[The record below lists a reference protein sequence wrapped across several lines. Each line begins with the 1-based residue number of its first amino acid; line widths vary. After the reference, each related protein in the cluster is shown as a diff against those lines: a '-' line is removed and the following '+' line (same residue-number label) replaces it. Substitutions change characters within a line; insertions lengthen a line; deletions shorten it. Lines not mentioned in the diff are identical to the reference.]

1 MRNIALV
8 LLVVFGLTLSGCAA
22 QQPVAPSQPSASP
35 TQQGDFTAKQVPVV
49 REKLT
54 DEKANLRFYADMPNV
69 AYINIAEFYKL
80 QLPQGTMDAKIQDDG
95 TWLLT
100 SHTGAD
106 ASAAMAHGTGG
117 TAVVDLAAGTITSP
131 DLPAFTNVMSLV
143 QNGMDNVYF
152 DGTEF
157 TRIAS
162 VEYDKPADT
171 VVIDLG
177 KFGIIP
183 RADDDG
189 VWLPVQT
196 LASIFT
202 SLNYDFVT
210 FNGEKL
216 YVNNDNTMRAIKDRD
231 PEFAT
236 PIFAR
241 RERPDDMIKFD
252 YAQLCL
258 AFSYFYGKPASA
270 PDVLKEQGLDAFLN
284 SQGDTGKAVKDAL
297 MSKDPV
303 EYLRGY
309 DGLHNLLNVDG
320 HTVIEIAKTI
330 GLDKSKANEDLYK
343 RYRER
348 SDTGDDLLNQ
358 LAAKKQGSGEPKL
371 VAAHERRELSKKAYG
386 TNVYVKHGNTAVI
399 VLNSVDDIDF
409 KKWHAFLHG
418 EGPRPSS
425 TEPINDPSLPTNGNV
440 DSLAIFLEGIERAK
454 ADPEVKNVVI
464 DTSNNDGGSDDVVLY
479 MTSIIANRQYE
490 RVQNPLTNQT
500 ITERYDVD
508 RNLDGRFDEKD
519 AQVDY
524 SGLNF
529 ALLTSETTFSCGNMF
544 VCIMKD
550 SGIPILGERSG
561 GGSCSVQ
568 FQIAGDGPMYQN
580 SSWLARLINDAGEDM
595 DVGAPVDVD
604 LIERAGS
611 KKVLYEY
618 DDETKGKHLKAEVY
632 DYSSF
637 YDVGVLDQVMNELFG

>member
-1 MRNIALV
+1 MRNIAFA
-8 LLVVFGLTLSGCAA
+8 LLVVFGLTLSGCAV
-22 QQPVAPSQPSASP
+22 QQPVAPSQPSAAP
-35 TQQGDFTAKQVPVV
+35 TQQGDFTTKQVPVV

-69 AYINIAEFYKL
+69 AYMNIAEFYKL
-80 QLPQGTMDAKIQDDG
+80 QLPKGTMDAKIQDDG

-106 ASAAMAHGTGG
+106 ASKAMAHGTGG

-143 QNGMDNVYF
+143 QEGMDNVYF

-157 TRIAS
+157 TRIAG

-171 VVIDLG
+171 AVIDLARC
-177 KFGIIP
+177 GIVP

-196 LASIFT
+196 LATMFT
-202 SLNYDFVT
+202 TLFYDFVT
-210 FNGEKL
+210 YNGQKL
-216 YVNNDNTMRAIKDRD
+216 YVSNDNTMRPIKDRD
-231 PEFAT
+231 PEYGD
-236 PIFAR
+236 PIFAQA
-241 RERPDDMIKFD
+241 ERPDDLIKFD
-252 YAQLCL
+252 YGQLCL
-258 AFSYFYGKPASA
+258 AFDFFYGKPSVAS
-270 PDVLKEQGLDAFLN
+270 DVLKEQGLDAFLM

-297 MSKDPV
+297 MSKDPA
-303 EYLRGY
+303 EYLRGC
-309 DGLHNLLNVDG
+309 DGLHNLMNVDG
-320 HTVIEIAKTI
+320 HTVIEIAKSA
-330 GLDKSKANEDLYK
+330 GLDTSKVHADLYK

-348 SDTGDDLLNQ
+348 SDKGDDLLNQ
-358 LAAKKQGSGEPKL
+358 LAAKKLKQGS
-371 VAAHERRELSKKAYG
+371 
-386 TNVYVKHGNTAVI
+386 TAVI

-418 EGPRPSS
+418 EGPRPTSA
-425 TEPINDPSLPTNGNV
+425 EPINDPELPSNGNV
-440 DSLAIFLEGIERAK
+440 DSLAIFLDGIERAK

-464 DTSNNDGGSDDVVLY
+464 DVSNDDGGSDDIVLY
-479 MTSIIANRQYE
+479 MSSIIANRQYE

-508 RNLDGRFDEKD
+508 RNLDGKFDEKD

-524 SGLNF
+524 SDLNF
-529 ALLTSETTFSCGNMF
+529 AILTSKRSYSCSNMF
-544 VCIMKD
+544 ACIMKD
-550 SGIPILGERSG
+550 AGVRILGERSG

-568 FQIAGDGPMYQN
+568 FQMTGDGPTYQQ

-604 LIERAGS
+604 LIARAGA
-611 KKVLYEY
+611 KKVLHEY
-618 DDETKGKHLKAEVY
+618 DDQGKGKHMKAEIY

-637 YDVGVLDQVMNELFG
+637 YDVVVLDQVMNELFG